1 MIKERYAR
9 VIDASDLLTPVSR
22 DSRDIQEEMRIWN
35 VELNTLW
42 DVMLDIFSN
51 QFIQYMTDYGLSQ
64 WEEMLDISP
73 AGGVEDRRIVILKEL
88 AGQRPYTLESF
99 QKMLDAIYGK
109 GSVIAELD
117 NDKYA
122 LWFKCDRNA
131 ICKVHD
137 IYDFAEVIVPKN
149 LILLFKNVKE
159 VQGGI
164 HLGGYVEMRG
174 LITIGADNGFS
185 INPLKESLGVAGVVT
200 FANKHINI

>member
-51 QFIQYMTDYGLSQ
+51 QFIKYMTDYGLSQ
-64 WEEMLDISP
+64 WEDMLDISP
-73 AGGVEDRRIVILKEL
+73 SGGVEGRRIVILKEL
-88 AGQRPYTLESF
+88 AGQRPYTLKSF

-109 GSVIAELD
+109 GSVIVELD

-131 ICKVHD
+131 IYKVHD
-137 IYDFAEVIVPKN
+137 IYDLAEVIVPKN
-149 LILLFKNVKE
+149 LTLLFKNVKE

-164 HLGGYVEMRG
+164 YLGGYVEMRG
-174 LITIGADNGFS
+174 LITIEADNGFT
-185 INPLKESLGVAGVVT
+185 IEPLKESLGVAGIVT

>member
-73 AGGVEDRRIVILKEL
+73 TSGVEDRRIVILKEL

-131 ICKVHD
+131 IYKVHD

-149 LILLFKNVKE
+149 LTLLFKNVKK

-164 HLGGYVEMRG
+164 YLGGYVEMHG

-185 INPLKESLGVAGVVT
+185 IDPLKESLGVAGVVT

>member
-1 MIKERYAR
+1 MIKERYIR
-9 VIDASDLLTPVSR
+9 IIDASDLLTPVSR

-51 QFIQYMTDYGLSQ
+51 QFIKYMTDYGLSQ
-64 WEEMLDISP
+64 WEEMLDISHT
-73 AGGVEDRRIVILKEL
+73 GGVEDRRIVILKEL

-109 GSVIAELD
+109 GSVIVELD

-131 ICKVHD
+131 IYKVHD

-149 LILLFKNVKE
+149 LTLLFKNVKE

-164 HLGGYVEMRG
+164 YLGGYVEMRG
-174 LITIGADNGFS
+174 LITIEADNGFT
-185 INPLKESLGVAGVVT
+185 IEPLKESLGVAGIVT